1 MSWVITYPTEEE
13 MPRFV
18 TDMCKPLFDLI
29 RGLHLDQKI
38 EVLGQYWQVAL
49 DYKKDEPEEYG
60 HLTTTD
66 LALEA
71 FIWNIQ
77 VNQPTMGAEPSNA
90 LGLFMEVAQKAWAV
104 RHE

>member
-1 MSWVITYPTEEE
+1 MSYVIVYPADDE

-18 TDMCKPLFDLI
+18 TDMCQPLFEII

-49 DYKKDEPEEYG
+49 DYKDDEPEEYA

-66 LALEA
+66 LALDA
-71 FIWNIQ
+71 FIWNIN
-77 VNQPTMGAEPSNA
+77 VNQPSEGAEPHNA
-90 LGLFMEVAQKAWAV
+90 LGLFMEVAQKAWEV